1 MSHEQI
7 NQQTSDDEEDGNE
20 WELLR
25 DHPDY
30 EICIEYPYQIRKIST
45 GRILKESIQ
54 TKGYLQVRLNGKAYL
69 KHRLVALQWIENPDP
84 EHLTQID
91 HLNHT
96 KTDNHIDNL
105 SWVSNDQNANNK
117 HTANN
122 GREVDY
128 ADELPDNAI
137 IVNHYNNCTFNNYY
151 FADDRFFKQIHNG
164 KYRVIPWYQDGKYS
178 TASLTDT
185 DNVPRSISKKKFKKQ
200 YGLD

>member
-7 NQQTSDDEEDGNE
+7 EQDAFDEEEDE
-20 WELLR
+20 EQWEVLR

-30 EICIEYPYQIRKIST
+30 EICREYPHQIRRVQD

-54 TKGYLQVRLNGKAYL
+54 TKGYLQVRLSGKAYL
-69 KHRLVALQWIENPDP
+69 KHRLVALQWIGNPDP

-91 HLNHT
+91 HLNHH

-105 SWVSNDQNANNK
+105 SWVTNNQNANNR

-128 ADELPDNAI
+128 VDELPDNAI

-151 FADDRFFKQIHNG
+151 YDDDRFFKQIHNG
-164 KYRVIPWYQDGKYS
+164 KYRVIPWHRNGKYF
-178 TASLTDT
+178 TAALNDT
-185 DNVPRSISKKKFKKQ
+185 NNVSRSISKKKFKKL
-200 YGLD
+200 YNIE